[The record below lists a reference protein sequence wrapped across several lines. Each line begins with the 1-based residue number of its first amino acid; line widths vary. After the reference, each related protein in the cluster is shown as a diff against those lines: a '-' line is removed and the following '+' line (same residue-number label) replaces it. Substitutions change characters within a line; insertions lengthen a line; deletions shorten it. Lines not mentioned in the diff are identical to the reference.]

1 MQQYKG
7 YLKKKRVGLP
17 QISWFLTFFEDPFLT
32 AQAGKVSEIDIEYF
46 RICRMMKVK

>member
-46 RICRMMKVK
+46 RIFRMMKVK